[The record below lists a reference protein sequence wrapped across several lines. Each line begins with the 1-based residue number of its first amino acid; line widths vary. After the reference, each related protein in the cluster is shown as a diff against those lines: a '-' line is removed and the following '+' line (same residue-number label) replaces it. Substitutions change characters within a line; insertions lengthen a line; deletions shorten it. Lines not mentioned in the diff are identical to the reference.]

1 MLFELDKTQLDHVI
15 QSLDVSLKSGGIN
28 NLKPVSEL
36 LFVFQNPV
44 DNLYTRK
51 EVTAKQT
58 TTEEKKEEEK

>member
-1 MLFELDKTQLDHVI
+1 MLFELDKTQLDHII